1 MCFPPGVF
9 IENVACPQNVSS
21 RFPKFVD
28 IAKLLAPIAVVYS
41 MRYVRLGAC
50 FLPSGK
56 GAGANPTNK
65 RPPTHG
71 RLAENLSDEH
81 TFVRVLTA
89 NGASLGDALADV
101 LSDANPTIAA
111 ITSLTPAQAC
121 AIAARLSLRY
131 AIQCWDTP
139 QAGKAIL
146 WKPVVPLQALY
157 RAEFGNR
164 KGQTAGIDQRG
175 LLRVTLLWDG
185 RPLSVYCTEFAN
197 DPRDADWQMVQVA
210 RELEAVKDATIIAAG
225 PDRRLPAWPGLTD
238 AIAAARWRSI
248 AYPAGKDLSDAARA
262 AFGVATAVKSTS
274 SAADE
279 PGGLVRLLCS
289 GDFSVVR
296 VSQTANSNAPGAV
309 GPLIVDLAP
318 ASNGD
323 DATGL
328 GISAAFARRGTFA
341 QRTSTYPA

>member
-1 MCFPPGVF
+1 
-9 IENVACPQNVSS
+9 
-21 RFPKFVD
+21 
-28 IAKLLAPIAVVYS
+28 
-41 MRYVRLGAC
+41 
-50 FLPSGK
+50 
-56 GAGANPTNK
+56 
-65 RPPTHG
+65 
-71 RLAENLSDEH
+71 
-81 TFVRVLTA
+81 VRVLTA

-121 AIAARLSLRY
+121 AIAAKLSLRY
-131 AIQCWDTP
+131 AIQCWDAP

-164 KGQTAGIDQRG
+164 KGQTPGVDQRG

-185 RPLSVYCTEFAN
+185 RPLHVYCTEFAN
-197 DPRDADWQMVQVA
+197 DPHDADWQLVQVA
-210 RELEAVKDATIIAAG
+210 RELEAVKDATIVAAG
-225 PDRRLPAWPGLTD
+225 PDRGLPAWPGLTD

-248 AYPAGKDLSDAARA
+248 AYPPGKDLGDAARA
-262 AFGVATAVKSTS
+262 AFGVAVAAKSAS
-274 SAADE
+274 PAGADE

-296 VSQTANSNAPGAV
+296 VSQTVKSNAPGAV
-309 GPLIVDLAP
+309 CPLIVDLAP

-323 DATGL
+323 DSAGL
-328 GISAAFARRGTFA
+328 GISAAFARRGALA